1 MIKGIRHTLENCG
14 LTGGLGG
21 ARVGVQK
28 TRSSHKAAMTR
39 GTVPGT
45 RARFLA
51 GWAFAGINPIS
62 RALPMLIW
70 SIGES

>member
-39 GTVPGT
+39 GTVPGSCLDIH
-45 RARFLA
+45 RLHM
-51 GWAFAGINPIS
+51 GGLEWALS
-62 RALPMLIW
+62 SMYTLP
-70 SIGES
+70 